1 MVGFPTMYFV
11 LFLLVASGIIICFAP
26 LDADSDGGAVARL
39 VVLLTLA
46 VAFVALA
53 SGALA

>member
-1 MVGFPTMYFV
+1 MVGFPTMYLV
-11 LFLLVASGIIICFAP
+11 LFLLIVSGIIICFAP
-26 LDADSDGGAVARL
+26 LDADSDSGVVARL

-46 VAFVALA
+46 ASFVALA

>member
-1 MVGFPTMYFV
+1 MYFV